1 MDGRRLWE
9 SSDSE
14 DAGRESADGA
24 GHVDFGLRW
33 SMDCLQC
40 VRLRYS
46 SLRARRGMCAHGHMH
61 GCAQDPRINPIRS
74 TRRQITALS
83 PEEMLGIKRIAYRFF
98 MVRARG
104 AYAVGC
110 TPARPKSKNKS
121 KHYSRLSRLSLL
133 LLGWRVG
140 LLLTC
145 LFYPNLAHTVAE
157 RYSCV
162 DRVFPW
168 MPQPR
173 KPNC

>member
-1 MDGRRLWE
+1 MRTAEIQL
-9 SSDSE
+9 
-14 DAGRESADGA
+14 SACKA
-24 GHVDFGLRW
+24 GHVCPW
-33 SMDCLQC
+33 PHAW
-40 VRLRYS
+40 
-46 SLRARRGMCAHGHMH
+46 LRARSKNKS
-61 GCAQDPRINPIRS
+61 DP
-74 TRRQITALS
+74 RRQITALS
-83 PEEMLGIKRIAYRFF
+83 PEEMLGIKREKRIAYRFF